1 MVRWIILACVVVV
14 LTVAGTLAI
23 VYSPDPSIEPAIAL
37 HKGDELPPKLV
48 LVGPPEFNFGTM
60 PKRTDGAHSW
70 ELKNVGAG
78 VLDLWLE
85 ETSCSCTI
93 AKLADEKSTGA
104 GGAKKTV
111 KVPPGKSTPIE
122 VSWET
127 RDWSNFGQTVTLGTN
142 DPEKSTITLIV
153 KGKVLLPV
161 AVEPSNTVSFA
172 NVSNEET
179 HRASITILSPDQAGL
194 KLTKVVSSKPG
205 LIVAEVMPMTPEQ
218 LDTLKVKSGYTMAIA
233 VKPGMPLGS
242 FREELLI
249 QTDHPNQSE
258 VKVTVAGKMTGPIT
272 VFPEKLEMFNVASR
286 QGDPFRGGPC
296 AGDGEGGHRSGRLR
310 AHEGPI
316 SHDRHRA
323 LRYPGRFR
331 RRSDRPED
339 RPPPGQ
345 RGQDPGEHLHLA
357 IGRRLS
363 RSGRYDAGSSAT
375 MPRPPV
381 RLIYSPMC
389 WEAKTPC
396 GHWSQRLRLWR
407 GVAATRHCVFCAL
420 CTRSVRRGGA
430 SRMGLTRRMLA
441 WDRWVMPALWKK
453 PSGEREG

>member
-1 MVRWIILACVVVV
+1 MIRWIILACVVVV

-23 VYSPDPSIEPAIAL
+23 VYSPDPAIEPAIVL
-37 HKGDELPPKLV
+37 HKGDEIPPKLV

-70 ELKNVGAG
+70 EVKNVGAG

-85 ETSCSCTI
+85 ETSCSCTV
-93 AKLADEKSTGA
+93 AKLADEKLTGA

-111 KVPPGKSTPIE
+111 KIPPGKSTQIE

-127 RDWSNFGQTVTLGTN
+127 RDWNSFGQTVTLGTN

-153 KGKVLLPV
+153 RGKVLLPV

-205 LIVAEVMPMTPEQ
+205 LIVAEVLPMTPEQ
-218 LDTLKVKSGYTMAIA
+218 INTLKVKSGYTMAIE

-286 QGDPFRGGPC
+286 QGASRDLSLMVRGGRETHFEVARAPEKVKVAIVPDDSSRTKGRYRMTVTVPSGTP
-296 AGDGEGGHRSGRLR
+296 AGFVDDRIVLKTDHPQVGEVKIPVS
-310 AHEGPI
+310 I
-316 SHDRHRA
+316 
-323 LRYPGRFR
+323 Y
-331 RRSDRPED
+331 
-339 RPPPGQ
+339 
-345 RGQDPGEHLHLA
+345 
-357 IGRRLS
+357 IS
-363 RSGRYDAGSSAT
+363 RSGAG
-375 MPRPPV
+375 
-381 RLIYSPMC
+381 
-389 WEAKTPC
+389 
-396 GHWSQRLRLWR
+396 
-407 GVAATRHCVFCAL
+407 
-420 CTRSVRRGGA
+420 
-430 SRMGLTRRMLA
+430 
-441 WDRWVMPALWKK
+441 
-453 PSGEREG
+453 